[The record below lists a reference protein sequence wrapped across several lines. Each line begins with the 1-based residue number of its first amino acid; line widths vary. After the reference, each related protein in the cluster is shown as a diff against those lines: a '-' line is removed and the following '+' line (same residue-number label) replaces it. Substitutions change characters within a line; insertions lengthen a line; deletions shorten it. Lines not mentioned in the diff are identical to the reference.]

1 MAHPQIAA
9 FARLANGA
17 ATATRAI
24 EGQTTLLG
32 RTMHSIS
39 YDELHDEIVVP
50 QQFGQAILTFR
61 GGASGEEKPIRV
73 IQGSLTQ
80 LKAPD
85 RLAVDPVHDEIFV
98 PNGDSV
104 LVFPREG
111 QGNIAPIRVLRGPDT
126 LLGAKAVAVDPVR
139 DLLIVASGGDRD
151 QGTAPGLLIF
161 NRTDQ
166 GNVKPLR
173 VISGPRTGLTNA
185 RNLQIAPA
193 GWIVLGG
200 PDDEETSPEDSA
212 FVGIWSINDRGD
224 VPPRWTIG
232 GPNGILKAPRGVTLD
247 PKNETVILSD
257 KLLNA
262 ILTFSVPEIY

>member
-1 MAHPQIAA
+1 MVHPQIAV

-39 YDELHDEIVVP
+39 YDELHDEFVVP
-50 QQFGQAILTFR
+50 QQFAQAILTFR
-61 GGASGEEKPIRV
+61 GGANGEEKPIRV

-80 LKAPD
+80 LRSSD

-98 PNGDSV
+98 PNSDSV

-139 DLLIVASGGDRD
+139 DLLIVVSGGDR
-151 QGTAPGLLIF
+151 QMGTDPGLLIF

-173 VISGPRTGLTNA
+173 VISGPKTGLTNA
-185 RNLQIAPA
+185 RNVQISPH
-193 GWIVLGG
+193 GWILLGG
-200 PDDEETSPEDSA
+200 QDEEEASPDDSA
-212 FVGIWSINDRGD
+212 FVGIWNINDRGD
-224 VPPRWTIG
+224 VSPRWTIG
-232 GPNGILKAPRGVTLD
+232 GPHGILKAPRGIALD
-247 PKNETVILSD
+247 PKNETVIISD
-257 KLLNA
+257 KRLNA